1 MLRCDEQIISKG
13 ETYQSSLDALVKIRE
28 AGLKSSVM
36 ILTGLGGRELSR
48 QHALNS
54 AKLVSAGEPT
64 YLSTLILTFPLG
76 KERFVSAFPSFT
88 ELSQVELLAETRL
101 LIEAT
106 DLTKTIF
113 RSDHASNYLP
123 LKGVLGK
130 DKPRLLREMDA
141 ALAGRVA
148 LRPEW
153 MRGL

>member
-1 MLRCDEQIISKG
+1 
-13 ETYQSSLDALVKIRE
+13 
-28 AGLKSSVM
+28 M
-36 ILTGLGGRELSR
+36 ILTGLGGRELSQ

-54 AKLVSAGEPT
+54 AKLVSAGQPN

-76 KERFVSAFPSFT
+76 KRRFESAFPSFT
-88 ELSQVELLAETRL
+88 ELSQEELLAETRL

-106 DLTKTIF
+106 DLQKTIF
-113 RSDHASNYLP
+113 RSDHASNYLA

-130 DKPRLLREMDA
+130 DKARLLREMDA